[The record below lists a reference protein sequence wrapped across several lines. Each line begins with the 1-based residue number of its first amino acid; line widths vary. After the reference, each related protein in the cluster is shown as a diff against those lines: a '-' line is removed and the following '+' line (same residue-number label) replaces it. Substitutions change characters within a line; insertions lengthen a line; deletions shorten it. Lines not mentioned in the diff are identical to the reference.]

1 MMPKAKSTSP
11 QAGFSLVEVMFALFI
26 IVLVIGIASQVAAN
40 SARNAQ
46 ILKEATLAR
55 WVALNQLDLYLMA
68 RDNDSPEPPSE
79 GEEEMGNIPWR
90 WVREVNLSS
99 ADILIVVR
107 VSVFHG
113 DNSTDTEPVAIV
125 KGYIR
130 SPIP

>member
-1 MMPKAKSTSP
+1 MMPKAKPTSP

-55 WVALNQLDLYLMA
+55 WVALNQLDLYRMA
-68 RDNDSPEPPSE
+68 KDNDSLEPPSE

-90 WVREVNLSS
+90 WVREVKPSN
-99 ADILIVVR
+99 ADILIEVR

-113 DNSTDTEPVAIV
+113 NNPTDTEPVAVV

-130 SPIP
+130 SPVP